1 MFVNFFYKLRDK
13 GIPISPKSF
22 LILQKALS
30 MGLIRSVE
38 DFYIGARTVLIK
50 SERYFDIYDTVFAQE
65 FRGVVEVD
73 PMEEEIN
80 EVARALLDEWLK
92 DPEEVANA
100 LGVPEAALKKM
111 TIEELLDYFRERLR
125 EQTEAHHGGSK
136 WIGTKGFSPVGH
148 SGFHPGGMRIG
159 GTSHNKSAVKVAL
172 EHRYRDYSQDGPITS
187 SQIGEAMKR
196 LKHLQP
202 SGPLDVVN
210 IDDTIRQTMKNAGEI
225 EIIFDRRLADRLKV
239 KLMIDNGG
247 WSMEPFVEL
256 IQVLF
261 YYATAQFKE
270 LEIYYFHNTIY
281 NDVWRDPQR
290 RTHPHAVMDF
300 VRSDPETR
308 LIIVGDASMA
318 PSELMNRN
326 GAIYFNQNNE
336 HPSIEYLKLLAKT
349 FRHTVWLNP
358 LTQNTWQYDWT
369 IQNIRTIFPMY
380 ELTLDGLE
388 KAVQHLMSRN

>member
-73 PMEEEIN
+73 PTEEEIN

-247 WSMEPFVEL
+247 WSMEPYVEL

>member
-73 PMEEEIN
+73 PTEEEIN

>member
-73 PMEEEIN
+73 PTEEEIN

-111 TIEELLDYFRERLR
+111 TIEELLDYFRDRLR

-210 IDDTIRQTMKNAGEI
+210 IDDTIRQTLKNAGEI
-225 EIIFDRRLADRLKV
+225 EIVFDRRLADRLKV

-256 IQVLF
+256 VQVLF

-290 RTHPHAVMDF
+290 RKNPHAVADF
-300 VRSDPETR
+300 IRSDPETR

-336 HPSIEYLKLLAKT
+336 HPSIDYLKLLAKT
-349 FRHTVWLNP
+349 FRHAVWLNP

-369 IQNIRTIFPMY
+369 IQNIRTIFPMF

>member
-22 LILQKALS
+22 LLLQKALG

-38 DFYIGARTVLIK
+38 DFYIGARALLIK
-50 SERYFDIYDTVFAQE
+50 SERYFDLYDTVFAQE
-65 FRGVVEVD
+65 FRGIVEVD
-73 PMEEEIN
+73 PTEEEIN

-100 LGVPEAALKKM
+100 LGVPESALKKM
-111 TIEELLDYFRERLR
+111 TIEELLDYFRDRLR

-210 IDDTIRQTMKNAGEI
+210 IDETIRQTMKNAGEI

-290 RTHPHAVMDF
+290 RAHPHAVADF
-300 VRSDPETR
+300 TRSDPDTR

-336 HPSIEYLKLLAKT
+336 HPSIDYLKLLAKT
-349 FRHTVWLNP
+349 FRHAVWLNP

>member
-73 PMEEEIN
+73 PTEEEIN

-111 TIEELLDYFRERLR
+111 TIEELLDYFRDRLR

-210 IDDTIRQTMKNAGEI
+210 IDDTIRQTLKNAGEI
-225 EIIFDRRLADRLKV
+225 EIVFDRRLADRLKV

-336 HPSIEYLKLLAKT
+336 HPSIDYLKLLAKT

>member
-73 PMEEEIN
+73 PTEEEIN

-92 DPEEVANA
+92 EPEEGANA

-111 TIEELLDYFRERLR
+111 TIEELLDYFRDRLR

-210 IDDTIRQTMKNAGEI
+210 IDDTIRQTLKNAGEI
-225 EIIFDRRLADRLKV
+225 EIVFDRRLADRLKV

-256 IQVLF
+256 VQVLF

-290 RTHPHAVMDF
+290 RKNPHAVADF
-300 VRSDPETR
+300 IRSDPETR

-336 HPSIEYLKLLAKT
+336 HPSIDYLKLLAKT
-349 FRHTVWLNP
+349 FRHAVWLNP

-369 IQNIRTIFPMY
+369 IQNIRTIFPMF

>member
-73 PMEEEIN
+73 PTEEEIN

-202 SGPLDVVN
+202 SRPLDVVN

>member
-73 PMEEEIN
+73 PTEEEIN

-300 VRSDPETR
+300 ARSDPETR

>member
-73 PMEEEIN
+73 PTEEEIN

-111 TIEELLDYFRERLR
+111 TIEELLDYFRDRLR

>member
-22 LILQKALS
+22 LLLQKALG

-38 DFYIGARTVLIK
+38 DFYIGARALLIK
-50 SERYFDIYDTVFAQE
+50 SERYFDLYDTVFAQE

-73 PMEEEIN
+73 PTEEEIN

-92 DPEEVANA
+92 DPEGVANA
-100 LGVPEAALKKM
+100 LGVPESALKKM
-111 TIEELLDYFRERLR
+111 TIEELLDYFRDRLK

-172 EHRYRDYSQDGPITS
+172 EHRYRDYSQEGPITS

-210 IDDTIRQTMKNAGEI
+210 IDDTISQTMKNAGEI
-225 EIIFDRRLADRLKV
+225 EIVFDRRLADRLKV

-261 YYATAQFKE
+261 HYATAQFKE

-290 RTHPHAVMDF
+290 RKNPHAVVDF
-300 VRSDPETR
+300 IRSDPDTR

-318 PSELMNRN
+318 PSELTNRN

-349 FRHTVWLNP
+349 FRHAVWLNP

-388 KAVQHLMSRN
+388 KAV

>member
-22 LILQKALS
+22 LLLQKALG

-38 DFYIGARTVLIK
+38 DFYIGARALLIK
-50 SERYFDIYDTVFAQE
+50 SERYFDLYDTVFAQE

-73 PMEEEIN
+73 PTEEEIN

-92 DPEEVANA
+92 DPEGVANA
-100 LGVPEAALKKM
+100 LGVPESALKKM
-111 TIEELLDYFRERLR
+111 TIEELLDYFRDRLK

-172 EHRYRDYSQDGPITS
+172 EHRYRDYSQEGPITS

-210 IDDTIRQTMKNAGEI
+210 IDDTISQTMKNAGEI
-225 EIIFDRRLADRLKV
+225 EIVFDRRLADRLKV

-261 YYATAQFKE
+261 HYATAQFKE

-290 RTHPHAVMDF
+290 RKNPHAVVDF
-300 VRSDPETR
+300 IRSDPDTR

-318 PSELMNRN
+318 PSELTNRN

-349 FRHTVWLNP
+349 FRHAVWLNP
-358 LTQNTWQYDWT
+358 LTQNTWHYDWT

>member
-73 PMEEEIN
+73 PTEEEIN

-111 TIEELLDYFRERLR
+111 TIEELLDYFRDRLR

-210 IDDTIRQTMKNAGEI
+210 IDDTIRQTLKNAGEI
-225 EIIFDRRLADRLKV
+225 EIVFDRRLADRLKV

-290 RTHPHAVMDF
+290 RTHPHAVADF
-300 VRSDPETR
+300 MRSDPETR
-308 LIIVGDASMA
+308 LIIVGDASM
-318 PSELMNRN
+318 P
-326 GAIYFNQNNE
+326 
-336 HPSIEYLKLLAKT
+336 LLN
-349 FRHTVWLNP
+349 L
-358 LTQNTWQYDWT
+358 
-369 IQNIRTIFPMY
+369 
-380 ELTLDGLE
+380 
-388 KAVQHLMSRN
+388 

>member
-22 LILQKALS
+22 LLLQKALG

-38 DFYIGARTVLIK
+38 DFYIGARALLIK
-50 SERYFDIYDTVFAQE
+50 SERYFDLYDTVFAQE

-73 PMEEEIN
+73 PTEEEIN

-92 DPEEVANA
+92 DPEGVANA
-100 LGVPEAALKKM
+100 LGVPESALKKM
-111 TIEELLDYFRERLR
+111 TIEELLDYFRDRLK

-172 EHRYRDYSQDGPITS
+172 EHRYRDYSQEGPITS

-210 IDDTIRQTMKNAGEI
+210 IDDTISQTMKNAGEI
-225 EIIFDRRLADRLKV
+225 EIVFDRRLADRLKV

-261 YYATAQFKE
+261 HYATAQFKE

-290 RTHPHAVMDF
+290 RKNPHAVVDF
-300 VRSDPETR
+300 IRSDPDTR

-318 PSELMNRN
+318 PSELTNRN

-349 FRHTVWLNP
+349 FRHAVWLNP

>member
-73 PMEEEIN
+73 PTEEEIN

-210 IDDTIRQTMKNAGEI
+210 IDDTIRQTLKNAGEI
-225 EIIFDRRLADRLKV
+225 EIVFDRRLADRLKV

-290 RTHPHAVMDF
+290 RTHPHAVADF
-300 VRSDPETR
+300 MRSDPETR

-336 HPSIEYLKLLAKT
+336 HPSIDYLKLLAKT

>member
-73 PMEEEIN
+73 PTEEEIN

-308 LIIVGDASMA
+308 LIIVGDAAMA